1 MEFRHIRSFLSVT
14 ETLNFGK
21 SSRQLNLSQPA
32 LSAQIKALE
41 EEVGVALFERDRQ
54 GTKLTAA
61 GIAFRHDAEVALD
74 RLDLAKRKAQWAS
87 AGRLG
92 RVRLGFISTAG
103 FELVPQMVRQFLKR
117 FPDVE
122 FSLQHIL
129 TEQQIDLLADGQI
142 DIGFL
147 RLPVQQTESLD
158 ITTVLREDFVA
169 IVPSDHR
176 LARREEIRLRELQ
189 GESFVLYSREHAA
202 GYYDLLAGMLSR
214 AGVVPKVVQSAG
226 EMSTLISLVDAG
238 VGISVVPETAARRLL
253 SRVSVST
260 IVDEIPGCEIGMVV
274 AKANKTPVVRR
285 FYDTVRLATAAG
297 MRDTPA

>member
-274 AKANKTPVVRR
+274 AKANKTPVVRH